1 MADTTW
7 PSADSFPQLPLTGS
21 YSETPPV
28 TAVRTEMDAGA
39 AKVRNRYTDGPRPF
53 TATYMLIKNASWDHP
68 ADLDTFY
75 VTSTEGGTKTIE
87 LVHPRTEAA
96 VVVRFLGPPTYTNV
110 SGDIWHAACSF
121 EELP

>member
-7 PSADSFPQLPLTGS
+7 PTDPDGTFPPLPLTGP

-28 TAVRTEMDAGA
+28 TSVRTEMDAGA

-53 TATYMLIKNASWDHP
+53 TATYSLTKAMVAV
-68 ADLDTFY
+68 LDTFY
-75 VTSTEGGTKTIE
+75 VTNTEGGTLTIE
-87 LVHPRTEAA
+87 ITHPRTEAA
-96 VVVRFLGPPTYTNV
+96 VVVRFLGPPTYTYI